1 MRTLLLL
8 LVIVMSTR
16 VVSQTNTCATAT
28 PFIDNSCVQFIP
40 PRAAIQSCYT
50 FTSPADSIDFTF
62 TAFVPQNTCQDA
74 ITSYTLYDQSCGLI
88 STSLVGLF
96 TNLQPGNQY
105 VVCYTTQCPTTGVIN
120 FLCTTENIVLPVQ
133 LIYLTAE
140 STPTSIN
147 VIWAT
152 ASELN
157 CSGFFLERSTD
168 LSGWVNIGFVE
179 GMGNSQQLVKYYF
192 EDKSPVHGVNYY
204 RLTQYDT
211 NGDFEILQVI
221 AILWSEKQISNP
233 FRFFNILGQSVAPQI
248 KK

>member
-1 MRTLLLL
+1 MRTLILLFVL
-8 LVIVMSTR
+8 IIST
-16 VVSQTNTCATAT
+16 VTAGQTNTCATAT

-62 TAFVPQNTCQDA
+62 TGFVPQNTCQDA

-88 STSLVGLF
+88 STSSVGLF

-105 VVCYTTQCPTTGVIN
+105 VVCYSTQCPTTGVIN
-120 FLCTTENIVLPVQ
+120 FLCTTENLVLPVQ

-192 EDKSPVHGVNYY
+192 EDKNPVHGVNYY

-211 NGDFEILQVI
+211 NGDFEILQTI
-221 AILWSEKQISNP
+221 AIMWNKKIQTSP
-233 FRFFNILGQSVAPQI
+233 FRYYNFLGQ
-248 KK
+248 KTN